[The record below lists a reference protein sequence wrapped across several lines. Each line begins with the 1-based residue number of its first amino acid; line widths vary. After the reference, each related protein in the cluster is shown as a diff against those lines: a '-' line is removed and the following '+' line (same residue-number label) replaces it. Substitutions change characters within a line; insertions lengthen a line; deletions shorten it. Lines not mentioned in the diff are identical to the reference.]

1 MNTLDAILQRLG
13 GAYDRAFTN
22 PNPQMSD
29 EDIMNLYRGRINHWV
44 TPEALRDAELG
55 VQKYLKTGPLTL
67 FLNDVRDRA
76 LKARGLHIDQG
87 FEDILDKVSPS
98 TGRIMRDIV
107 NQPATG
113 DYME

>member
-1 MNTLDAILQRLG
+1 MNTLEAILQRIG
-13 GAYDRAFTN
+13 GGYDRAFTN

-76 LKARGLHIDQG
+76 LKARGLHVDQTY
-87 FEDILDKVSPS
+87 EDIIDKVSPS
-98 TGRIMRDIV
+98 TGRIIKEIV
-107 NQPATG
+107 IQPATG
-113 DYME
+113 K

>member
-1 MNTLDAILQRLG
+1 MTLDEILQRIG

-22 PNPQMSD
+22 PRPKMSD
-29 EDIMNLYRGRINHWV
+29 EDIMNLYRGRINPWT
-44 TPEALRDAELG
+44 TPESLRDVELG
-55 VQKYLKTGPLTL
+55 VQKYLKNGPLTL
-67 FLNDVRDRA
+67 FLDDVRDRA
-76 LKARGLHIDQG
+76 LRARGLHVDQG

>member
-1 MNTLDAILQRLG
+1 MTLDEILQRIG

-29 EDIMNLYRGRINHWV
+29 ADIMDLYRGRINHWV

-76 LKARGLHIDQG
+76 LRARGLHVDQTY
-87 FEDILDKVSPS
+87 EDIIDKVSPS
-98 TGRIMRDIV
+98 TGRIIKNIV
-107 NQPATG
+107 IQPAT
-113 DYME
+113 E